1 MDKHIKNCLN
11 MFSLLVIVAGL
22 IGYGRSAFALPPAQ
36 QNGTCAITS
45 PTAGSVLRGQVVIR
59 GTATHPNFTG
69 YQVGYAPDPNPTG
82 EWKFFASGQS
92 PVQNG
97 QLGVWDTTKLP
108 DGAYQLI
115 MEVIRTDGN
124 KDLCFVGTMRVNNS
138 APTATFTPPPL
149 PTAASTPT
157 PLPTTTVMATATT
170 VVTSTVVIEQPP
182 TSTPRP
188 TPTYSA
194 VSNPT
199 PTPSSATFKLPFEL
213 AGLRDWSCKGAQLTL
228 IVAVVVSAYFII
240 RNAVAAGIR
249 KVSQP
254 KDVEGFHRRR
264 PREY

>member
-1 MDKHIKNCLN
+1 MKRLTKL
-11 MFSLLVIVAGL
+11 FLVLTIAGMAL
-22 IGYGRSAFALPPAQ
+22 VGYGHLVYALPPLQ
-36 QNGTCAITS
+36 GQGTCAITS
-45 PTAGSVLRGQVVIR
+45 PTAGSLLRGQVVIR

-69 YQVGYAPDPNPTG
+69 YQIGYAPDPNPTG

-97 QLGVWDTTKLP
+97 QLGVWDTTQLP

-115 MEVIRTDGN
+115 MEVFRTDGN

-149 PTAASTPT
+149 PTAANTPT
-157 PLPTTTVMATATT
+157 PLPTARITATT
-170 VVTSTVVIEQPP
+170 TLTSTVVIEQPP

-194 VSNPT
+194 VNNPT
-199 PTPSSATFKLPFEL
+199 PTPSGGTFKLPFEL
-213 AGLRDWSCKGAQLTL
+213 GSLRDWSCKGAQLTL
-228 IVAVVVSAYFII
+228 IVTVVVSAYFII
-240 RNAVAAGIR
+240 RNAVAAGVR
-249 KVSQP
+249 KLGQP
-254 KDVEGFHRRR
+254 RDVEGFHRRR